1 MPKEFR
7 FKGEYIVKTNSYEV
21 DGSLSFRKS
30 VKFSPYVQVLERQR
44 RIRYVTI
51 RIRISLF
58 ILIRI
63 WSWISTGLSSNGNFF
78 LHKIQTCPLIHP
90 DCKILGWTGSMLF
103 NHPVPR
109 IYSSDYAARISDPDP
124 AQWAVTDTLQLT
136 IITATIFDV
145 VEEPLV
151 RAGRLHPFCG
161 PRHFCT
167 HRH

>member
-7 FKGEYIVKTNSYEV
+7 FKGEYIVITNSYEV

-124 AQWAVTDTLQLT
+124 AKHGPNPKPWLDGDEIRRDSYNIKRFEPQERQSQLNS
-136 IITATIFDV
+136 V
-145 VEEPLV
+145 K
-151 RAGRLHPFCG
+151 C
-161 PRHFCT
+161 
-167 HRH
+167 